1 MMQHLWRERHIQ
13 APNVVER
20 VVFPPETS
28 TIRLQLERGAAEQG
42 SEMMAALE

>member
-1 MMQHLWRERHIQ
+1 MTHLWRERHIW
-13 APNVVER
+13 APSVVER